1 MAPASINTAVR
12 ETPASEAAGPL
23 SGCRPRSSSHSLMIF
38 LSGPGRRRTSPARAS
53 SRQIWLTLCRGEM
66 PVWSASWS
74 SSRGREPIRIA
85 SMMRSR
91 WLPGCMTASM
101 LPRGRGCAIRR
112 NRPGSPRLKDHSR
125 KTLTTRDMQSATCA
139 MAAAPCRLC
148 ARVPDVLAA
157 VGGATDCPVMLTAA
171 AGARF
176 MLTGQPGRSVPGGVI
191 DRRRGIWR
199 ACWHGAGG
207 RGFRPGG
214 RAAPAGD
221 LAARGCER

>member
-1 MAPASINTAVR
+1 MGPALDEDGQVRVSPSTSTRSPEGTASLAGFSTQPSCWLSRSSITRSASRCSRELPGGSSRPAWMAPASINTAVR

-74 SSRGREPIRIA
+74 SSRGRELIRIA

-139 MAAAPCRLC
+139 MAAGPERRIRTLGC
-148 ARVPDVLAA
+148 
-157 VGGATDCPVMLTAA
+157 
-171 AGARF
+171 
-176 MLTGQPGRSVPGGVI
+176 GQ
-191 DRRRGIWR
+191 
-199 ACWHGAGG
+199 A
-207 RGFRPGG
+207 
-214 RAAPAGD
+214 
-221 LAARGCER
+221 